1 MSDLVKPRR
10 GSPCCDTRLTYWVF
24 VVYCCVVYIL
34 CKILCNS
41 KENAKKNVQDSLFSK
56 KVDKNKHTLKENTSN
71 VKHITMPTFR
81 FIAVAVLAL
90 ATLVTSQ
97 ESWGDGSP
105 RSNGFSSNYRQDN
118 SDVVRRYNHE
128 VRTRNYPRI

>member
-1 MSDLVKPRR
+1 
-10 GSPCCDTRLTYWVF
+10 
-24 VVYCCVVYIL
+24 
-34 CKILCNS
+34 
-41 KENAKKNVQDSLFSK
+41 
-56 KVDKNKHTLKENTSN
+56 
-71 VKHITMPTFR
+71 MPTFS

-97 ESWGDGSP
+97 EAWGDGSP

>member
-1 MSDLVKPRR
+1 
-10 GSPCCDTRLTYWVF
+10 
-24 VVYCCVVYIL
+24 
-34 CKILCNS
+34 
-41 KENAKKNVQDSLFSK
+41 
-56 KVDKNKHTLKENTSN
+56 
-71 VKHITMPTFR
+71 MPTFR

-97 ESWGDGSP
+97 GSWGDGSP

-128 VRTRNYPRI
+128 VPIYFLKYEQETIVFF